1 MSLCRFP
8 APTRLP
14 DDVITVLIGRV
25 PTAYIDAAAPESTVI
40 YDHATSL
47 ASIAEGRSPDFLEEF
62 DSGCIYFLS
71 ALDLPVP
78 CAQPPVASFTLPC
91 SFLVT

>member
-62 DSGCIYFLS
+62 IPAAFTSSLPWICLFPVRSPLLRLS
-71 ALDLPVP
+71 P
-78 CAQPPVASFTLPC
+78 CHAAFW
-91 SFLVT
+91 